1 MPGDLSEN
9 ALSVL
14 AILNLVDLIMY
25 GRRGDA
31 GGVIDILPISAV
43 IATRNRAIVFDRTL
57 RSLRTQSGLPQ
68 ELIVVDASI
77 DEETRRVV
85 ARYSAQ
91 VKDKGCRVIWQPA
104 AARGA
109 AVQRNQ
115 GVALATQRL
124 VCLVDDDI
132 LFEEHCLVRLFRA
145 LDSDPGLG
153 GVSAL
158 IVNQHFSPPGRVSR
172 IMYRLMAGRAEASY
186 AGKVLG
192 PAVNIWPEDHD
203 DLPEV
208 VPVEWLYTTCALY
221 RRQLLP
227 APPFDAFFTGYSI
240 GEDLT
245 LSLRV
250 GKISRLAN
258 VRHAR
263 IFHDT
268 QPGDH
273 KNDPVAL
280 SRMHLVNRHYVMTE
294 ILGRCTAGDYARL
307 ALWEL
312 FQIAASAI
320 QNRGGLEFWR
330 VLHGRVLGVG
340 DLIRSRSVQ

>member
-1 MPGDLSEN
+1 VTE
-9 ALSVL
+9 V
-14 AILNLVDLIMY
+14 
-25 GRRGDA
+25 
-31 GGVIDILPISAV
+31 LPISAV
-43 IATRNRAIVFDRTL
+43 MATRNRAVIFDRTL
-57 RSLRTQSGLPQ
+57 RSLRAQSELPQ
-68 ELIVVDASI
+68 ELIVVDAST

-85 ARYSAQ
+85 ATYSAQ
-91 VKDKGCRVIWQPA
+91 VKDKGCGVIWLPA

-132 LFEEHCLVRLFRA
+132 LFEEHCLLRLFCA

-158 IVNQHFSPPGRVSR
+158 IVNQHFSPPGRISR
-172 IMYRLMAGRAEASY
+172 IMYRLMAGRTEASY

-192 PAVNIWPEDHD
+192 PAVNIWPEDRD

-227 APPFDAFFTGYSI
+227 VPPFDAFFTGYSI

-250 GKISRLAN
+250 GKMSRLAN

-273 KNDPVAL
+273 KSDPVAL

-294 ILGRCTAGDYARL
+294 ILGRCTARDYARF

-330 VLHGRVLGVG
+330 VLHGRLLGVG
-340 DLIRSRSVQ
+340 DVIRSRGVRSTVTNTTESQT